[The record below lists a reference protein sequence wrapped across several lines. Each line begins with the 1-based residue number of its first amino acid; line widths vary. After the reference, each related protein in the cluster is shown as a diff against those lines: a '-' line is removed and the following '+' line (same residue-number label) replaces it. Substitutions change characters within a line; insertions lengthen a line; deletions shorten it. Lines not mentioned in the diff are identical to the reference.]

1 MAEKTS
7 SEALLGGMQ
16 EGLKPF
22 EIDPDTNRKTIFPD
36 RFTLLDA
43 QRHYNETHEGNIT
56 AFNPKGGL
64 KKFKDITIENIA
76 TNSKD
81 FIKSIM
87 MQVRL
92 AGGSAEAI
100 ERKQRSAFANLRLVI
115 GNSTPLLPDSFD
127 NLATSLPSSNPDHP
141 KTIDFFE
148 GNESRY
154 TKSSATYAIRDQ
166 DEIIR
171 SWFEGLENH
180 ATDNAVDIPVVEAIK
195 LGVNT
200 GFRPSLITNLSREKV
215 SVLEDGT
222 TMLMFRSTDE
232 GVKESKSKGGGLK
245 FGKFWRIPL
254 NKEAGDIVRERLQVL
269 KSLGLEGKTD
279 KLFFLND
286 PSKNSTTPLTTTHM
300 NRVLGEVKL
309 FNAEGEP
316 EGIIEDLDSLDP
328 DKNRGIRY
336 NSLHIAKDDR
346 AKSGSQLLRN
356 MHTHLAHKA
365 GIDPSITDY
374 LQGRV
379 SEQSIGVKLNY
390 LQHASD
396 AVPANN
402 ILEGLSK
409 WGTYF
414 NRIGVAQK
422 DYQPGAIGTNQI
434 GDNISENA
442 QKVSLQ
448 VSAQADNR
456 SIDNQKAV
464 IAKKQEVQK
473 YVQDTYGI
481 EDRKYLEAI
490 SNVYSSMP
498 LFENIEN
505 FNNNLEKP
513 FNFTSPSELK
523 ELYSEYTKRTKP
535 TSRLSELTDLAA
547 QEQEAIKQSTALPDW
562 MNTGL
567 KYDADGLPILSDE
580 ELTSIGEKMAKR
592 GEESYS
598 KNLILRPRGAAFSTE
613 TDKNIEAEIAPS
625 DVAAKPNFF
634 SDEEVS
640 KRQDELFD
648 QVTDLFNPN
657 PFSKLKLG
665 VKIAKTV
672 GKAFKATPPK
682 ATPPKA
688 KPPKI
693 EPPKDIKKKKP

>member
-1 MAEKTS
+1 
-7 SEALLGGMQ
+7 
-16 EGLKPF
+16 
-22 EIDPDTNRKTIFPD
+22 
-36 RFTLLDA
+36 
-43 QRHYNETHEGNIT
+43 
-56 AFNPKGGL
+56 
-64 KKFKDITIENIA
+64 
-76 TNSKD
+76 
-81 FIKSIM
+81 
-87 MQVRL
+87 
-92 AGGSAEAI
+92 
-100 ERKQRSAFANLRLVI
+100 
-115 GNSTPLLPDSFD
+115 
-127 NLATSLPSSNPDHP
+127 
-141 KTIDFFE
+141 
-148 GNESRY
+148 
-154 TKSSATYAIRDQ
+154 
-166 DEIIR
+166 
-171 SWFEGLENH
+171 
-180 ATDNAVDIPVVEAIK
+180 
-195 LGVNT
+195 
-200 GFRPSLITNLSREKV
+200 
-215 SVLEDGT
+215 
-222 TMLMFRSTDE
+222 MFRSTDE

-422 DYQPGAIGTNQI
+422 DYQPGDIGTNQI
-434 GDNISENA
+434 GDNISEDA

-464 IAKKQEVQK
+464 IDKKQEVQK

-547 QEQEAIKQSTALPDW
+547 QEQEAIKQSTAPPSW
-562 MNTGL
+562 RTGRE
-567 KYDADGLPILSDE
+567 YDAEGMPIMSE
-580 ELTSIGEKMAKR
+580 EQMAATLEQFRLKGIESRKKRLENKNKYRLLKDMGEKPV
-592 GEESYS
+592 E
-598 KNLILRPRGAAFSTE
+598 
-613 TDKNIEAEIAPS
+613 NIEAEIAPS
-625 DVAAKPNFF
+625 DVAAKPDFF

-672 GKAFKATPPK
+672 SKAFK

>member
-100 ERKQRSAFANLRLVI
+100 EKKQRSAFANLRLVI

-127 NLATSLPSSNPDHP
+127 NLVTSLPSSNPDHP

-171 SWFEGLENH
+171 SWFEGLESH
-180 ATDNAVDIPVVEAIK
+180 ATDNAVDRPVVEAIK
-195 LGVNT
+195 LGANT

-269 KSLGLEGKTD
+269 ESRGLVGKTD
-279 KLFFLND
+279 KLFFLD
-286 PSKNSTTPLTTTHM
+286 QPPKNSTTPLTTTHM

-316 EGIIEDLDSLDP
+316 EGIIEDLDSIDP

-336 NSLHIAKDDR
+336 NSLHIKKDDR
-346 AKSGSQLLRN
+346 SKSGSQMLRN

-365 GIDPSITDY
+365 GIDPRITDY

-379 SEQSIGVKLNY
+379 SEQSIGEGLNY

-396 AVPANN
+396 SIPANN

-414 NRIGVAQK
+414 NRIGVSQK

-448 VSAQADNR
+448 GSAQADATVSAKADINLKNR
-456 SIDNQKAV
+456 QAV
-464 IAKKQEVQK
+464 RDLAEEQLGVTDSSYLQE
-473 YVQDTYGI
+473 
-481 EDRKYLEAI
+481 I
-490 SNVYSSMP
+490 SNLFSTPNQFTAFMDYQNTLDTTSNLSSP
-498 LFENIEN
+498 TELLTAFRNY
-505 FNNNLEKP
+505 KQQ
-513 FNFTSPSELK
+513 TSS
-523 ELYSEYTKRTKP
+523 TP
-535 TSRLSELTDLAA
+535 TVGGMKTLAA

-567 KYDADGLPILSDE
+567 KYDADGVPILSDE
-580 ELTSIGEKMAKR
+580 ERASIREKMAKR

-613 TDKNIEAEIAPS
+613 TDENIKAEIAPS

-682 ATPPKA
+682 A

-693 EPPKDIKKKKP
+693 EPPKDTKKKKP